1 MKLLKMLQQRSDIET
16 KSLFSLKEITQLG
29 EQIGIDKLKIY
40 NIIQGLNLQGFLLN
54 KGLGRYELI
63 TANV

>member
-1 MKLLKMLQQRSDIET
+1 MKILQQRSDIDT
-16 KSLFSLKEITQLG
+16 KSMFSLQEIKQLG
-29 EQIGIDKLKIY
+29 EQIGIDKFKIH

-54 KGLGRYELI
+54 KGGGRYQLI